1 MWEWRTIAKSP
12 AERSAIKLGAANSQE
27 VQGLVERA
35 GLQLEVAGA
44 DRRDEAVIERLGD
57 VEGGMDPVPA
67 RPDRELMGAQL
78 AGVKEAEQ
86 LDACEMRFE
95 QIAVLA
101 GVVLA
106 QVPGVVGLLRAG
118 RGQGEAIGR

>member
-44 DRRDEAVIERLGD
+44 DCRDEAVIERLGD

-67 RPDRELMGAQL
+67 APDGELVDAQL
-78 AGVKEAEQ
+78 ARVEETED
-86 LDACEMRFE
+86 LDAPEMRL
-95 QIAVLA
+95 QQGAVLV
-101 GVVLA
+101 GVVFA
-106 QVPGVVGLLRAG
+106 QVPGVVGLLRAR
-118 RGQGEAIGR
+118 RGKGEA